1 MPLENLFSQDSM
13 TDGGYQWP
21 AANQVTTSENGV
33 NANVNVSTGGAGFS
47 VQVTGLIVLLL
58 LVAVIWLAAKWPLP

>member
-1 MPLENLFSQDSM
+1 MPLDALFSQDSM
-13 TDGGYQWP
+13 SDGGYQWP
-21 AANQVTTSENGV
+21 AANQVETSNGV